1 MINPSLSEI
10 ARLKSRTLSG
20 SPAPSRSGE
29 KTGKPPIPSNTLMTI
44 SAGAMFCIAFNKA
57 VLVDRL
63 RALPEIA
70 NIFIS
75 GICQIVCLS
84 DVA

>member
-1 MINPSLSEI
+1 
-10 ARLKSRTLSG
+10 
-20 SPAPSRSGE
+20 
-29 KTGKPPIPSNTLMTI
+29 MTI